1 MGSHRRL
8 CAQNTMPPLKGP
20 LSIVRNAD
28 ACSPSSLTQRKETMK
43 KSSASRFGSLSIGI
57 HWLTLLLFVTVY
69 GTIELRELFEKGS
82 DPREMLKT
90 WHFMLGMLVFVL
102 VWLRL
107 AARLSRP
114 TPAIQPEPPGLQQLS
129 SRLLHL
135 ALYVLMIGM
144 PLTGWLMLSAAGKPI
159 PFFGLELPALIG
171 ENKGLARQIKELHEV
186 VGTTGYFLIGL
197 HAVAALYHHYI
208 KRDNTLMRM
217 LPARN

>member
-1 MGSHRRL
+1 
-8 CAQNTMPPLKGP
+8 
-20 LSIVRNAD
+20 
-28 ACSPSSLTQRKETMK
+28 MK
-43 KSSASRFGSLSIGI
+43 KSSASRFGYLSIGI
-57 HWLTLLLFVTVY
+57 HWLTLLLFVAVY
-69 GTIELRELFEKGS
+69 GTIEFRELFEKGS

-107 AARLSRP
+107 AARLSGP
-114 TPAIQPEPPGLQQLS
+114 TPAIQPEPAGLQQLS
-129 SRLLHL
+129 SKLLHL

-171 ENKGLARQIKELHEV
+171 ENKGLAKQIKELHEV
-186 VGTTGYFLIGL
+186 MGTTGYFLIGL

-208 KRDNTLMRM
+208 KRDNTLTRM
-217 LPARN
+217 LPERT